1 MTSSVIGIKANAIG
15 GDNIIYCFAPVTGFS
30 AFGSYSSNQSTDGPY
45 IHLGF
50 RPRWI
55 LLKASVRTYGS
66 NWSIID
72 SARNTGNF
80 SVSASGTN
88 ILYASTSGAEFSS
101 GGAQLDILS
110 NGFKIRNNSSDNN
123 DNGTYIYAA
132 FAENPFQ
139 ANGGLAF

>member
-88 ILYASTSGAEFSS
+88 ILYASS
-101 GGAQLDILS
+101 
-110 NGFKIRNNSSDNN
+110 
-123 DNGTYIYAA
+123 
-132 FAENPFQ
+132 
-139 ANGGLAF
+139 